1 MIKKIRK
8 LKEEISVT
16 FLSTQNLIMTSCF
29 NAEFEKITNAEE
41 VNAYRKKLYSFRDY
55 IGITDGYTYFDDYY
69 IEKIA
74 ALNHKA
80 NVIENGG
87 VETALNFAK
96 RENTFVVILKKIK
109 DLILGNSSEKEESK

>member
-1 MIKKIRK
+1 
-8 LKEEISVT
+8 
-16 FLSTQNLIMTSCF
+16 MTSCF